1 MSRQRHEGAGSKAD
15 LREQPQSGHAEAG
28 QGESWQQERAR
39 VLAQAR
45 VIVVKVGSAVLAD
58 AKGLN
63 ISVLEGL
70 AAQLAALRDMPL
82 VGDVPCQQSPQG
94 QPNPSDQA
102 APSRLAQEVGQTAS
116 SAAPDAAASAQG
128 PRRLVLVSSGAVAA
142 GRAALSSRGRAVETT
157 GLAARQAAAAV
168 GQGQLMQTWDKV
180 FLPHGMPTAQ
190 VLLTR
195 DDLRARQRFLNARNT
210 FAELL
215 QWSVLPIVN
224 ENDTVSI
231 SELKFGDN
239 DCLASLLVN
248 LVEADLFINL
258 TSSSGVLAAD
268 PQKYPDAPI
277 LDHID
282 DVAALDLGQL
292 CGGKTSVGTGGM
304 YSKLLAARRAAQLG
318 VPTLILPGREPWV
331 ISRAFAAAGACPVP
345 AGHEPFD
352 RGTWVRPAHHAIA
365 RRKFW
370 LAYQSDPAGSVHVDD
385 GAAKA
390 LLHKGG
396 SLLPG
401 GVRAVEGGFQC
412 GGLVR
417 VLHNG
422 ESIGVGLSNYSAPDL
437 KKIMGLKR
445 HEVAAILGDAH
456 YPEVIHRDNLLLDA
470 AV

>member
-1 MSRQRHEGAGSKAD
+1 MAAPKED
-15 LREQPQSGHAEAG
+15 
-28 QGESWQQERAR
+28 WQHERAR

-45 VIVVKVGSAVLAD
+45 VVVVKVGSAVLTDAD
-58 AKGLN
+58 GL
-63 ISVLEGL
+63 SVPVLENL
-70 AAQLAALRDMPL
+70 AAQLAGLRNLLP
-82 VGDVPCQQSPQG
+82 
-94 QPNPSDQA
+94 
-102 APSRLAQEVGQTAS
+102 E
-116 SAAPDAAASAQG
+116 SAAGNEGGTQA
-128 PRRLVLVSSGAVAA
+128 RRLVLVSSGAVAA
-142 GRAALSSRGRAVETT
+142 GRAALSSRGHTVETT

-168 GQGQLMQTWDKV
+168 GQGQLMQAWDKV
-180 FLPHGMPTAQ
+180 FLAHRMPTAQ

-215 QWSVLPIVN
+215 EWGVLPIVN
-224 ENDTVSI
+224 EHDTVSI

-248 LVEADLFINL
+248 LTGADLFINL
-258 TSSSGVLAAD
+258 TSASGVLAAD
-268 PQKYPDAPI
+268 PQKNPHAPI

-304 YSKLLAARRAAQLG
+304 YSKLLAARRAAQIG
-318 VPTLILPGREPWV
+318 VPTLILPGREPHV
-331 ISRAFAAAGACPVP
+331 ITRAFAACGVCDAP
-345 AGHEPFD
+345 AGHTPFTG
-352 RGTWVRPAHHAIA
+352 GTWVCPARHAIP

-370 LAYQSDPAGSVHVDD
+370 LAYQSDPAGSVHVDA

-401 GVRAVEGGFQC
+401 GVFRIEGSFQQ
-412 GGLVR
+412 GALVR
-417 VLHNG
+417 VLHEG
-422 ESIGVGLSNYSAPDL
+422 QSIGVGLSNYSASDL

>member
-1 MSRQRHEGAGSKAD
+1 MSRQRGQGADS
-15 LREQPQSGHAEAG
+15 EAG
-28 QGESWQQERAR
+28 LRTQPAGRRSEGERAESWQQERAR
-39 VLAQAR
+39 VLSQAR
-45 VIVVKVGSAVLAD
+45 VVVVKVGSAVLTD
-58 AKGLN
+58 ASGLN
-63 ISVLEGL
+63 SQVLEGL
-70 AAQLAALRDMPL
+70 AAQLAFLRDLPL
-82 VGDVPCQQSPQG
+82 TGED
-94 QPNPSDQA
+94 
-102 APSRLAQEVGQTAS
+102 
-116 SAAPDAAASAQG
+116 AASAGQPEPAPHATDASAPAQG
-128 PRRLVLVSSGAVAA
+128 ARRIVLVSSGAVAA
-142 GRAALSSRGRAVETT
+142 GRAALASRGRAVEPT
-157 GLAARQAAAAV
+157 GLSARQAAAAV

-180 FLPHGMPTAQ
+180 FLAHGMPTAQ

-215 QWSVLPIVN
+215 QWGVLPIVN

-268 PQKYPDAPI
+268 PQKHPDAPVM
-277 LDHID
+277 DHID

-318 VPTLILPGREPWV
+318 VPTLILPGREPAV
-331 ISRAFAAAGACPVP
+331 IGRAFAAAGACSAP

-385 GAAKA
+385 GAARA

-422 ESIGVGLSNYSAPDL
+422 ESIGVGLSNYSASDL

>member
-1 MSRQRHEGAGSKAD
+1 MAAPKED
-15 LREQPQSGHAEAG
+15 
-28 QGESWQQERAR
+28 WQHERAR
-39 VLAQAR
+39 VLVQAR
-45 VIVVKVGSAVLAD
+45 VVVVKVGSAVLTDAD
-58 AKGLN
+58 GL
-63 ISVLEGL
+63 SVPVLENL
-70 AAQLAALRDMPL
+70 AAQLAGLRNLLP
-82 VGDVPCQQSPQG
+82 
-94 QPNPSDQA
+94 
-102 APSRLAQEVGQTAS
+102 E
-116 SAAPDAAASAQG
+116 SAAGNEGGTQA
-128 PRRLVLVSSGAVAA
+128 RRLVLVSSGAVAA
-142 GRAALSSRGRAVETT
+142 GRAALSSRGHAVETT

-168 GQGQLMQTWDKV
+168 GQGQLMQAWDKV
-180 FLPHGMPTAQ
+180 FLAHRMPTAQ

-215 QWSVLPIVN
+215 EWGVLPIVN

-248 LVEADLFINL
+248 LTGADLFINL
-258 TSSSGVLAAD
+258 TSASGVLAAD
-268 PQKYPDAPI
+268 PQKNPQAPI

-304 YSKLLAARRAAQLG
+304 YSKLLAARRAAQIG
-318 VPTLILPGREPWV
+318 VPTLILPGREPHV
-331 ISRAFAAAGACPVP
+331 ITRAFAACGVCDAP
-345 AGHEPFD
+345 AGHTPFTG
-352 RGTWVRPAHHAIA
+352 GTWVCPARHAIP

-370 LAYQSDPAGSVHVDD
+370 LAYQSDPAGSVHVDA

-401 GVRAVEGGFQC
+401 GVFRIEGSFQQ
-412 GGLVR
+412 GALVR
-417 VLHNG
+417 VLHEG
-422 ESIGVGLSNYSAPDL
+422 QSIGVGLSNYSASDL

>member
-1 MSRQRHEGAGSKAD
+1 MAAPKED
-15 LREQPQSGHAEAG
+15 
-28 QGESWQQERAR
+28 WQHERAR

-45 VIVVKVGSAVLAD
+45 VVVVKVGSAVLTDAD
-58 AKGLN
+58 GL
-63 ISVLEGL
+63 SVPVLENL
-70 AAQLAALRDMPL
+70 AAQLAGLRNLLP
-82 VGDVPCQQSPQG
+82 
-94 QPNPSDQA
+94 
-102 APSRLAQEVGQTAS
+102 E
-116 SAAPDAAASAQG
+116 SAAGNEGGTQA
-128 PRRLVLVSSGAVAA
+128 RRLVLVSSGAVAA
-142 GRAALSSRGRAVETT
+142 GRAALSSRGHAVETT

-168 GQGQLMQTWDKV
+168 GQGQLMQAWDKV
-180 FLPHGMPTAQ
+180 FLAYGMPTAQ

-215 QWSVLPIVN
+215 QWGVLPIVN

-268 PQKYPDAPI
+268 PQKHPDAPVM
-277 LDHID
+277 DHID

-318 VPTLILPGREPWV
+318 VPTLILPGREPAV
-331 ISRAFAAAGACPVP
+331 IGRAFAAAGACSAP
-345 AGHEPFD
+345 AGHEPFE

-385 GAAKA
+385 GAARA

-470 AV
+470 AI

>member
-1 MSRQRHEGAGSKAD
+1 MSRQRGQGADS
-15 LREQPQSGHAEAG
+15 EAG
-28 QGESWQQERAR
+28 LRTQPAGRRSEGERAESWQQERAR
-39 VLAQAR
+39 VLSQAR
-45 VIVVKVGSAVLAD
+45 VVVVKVGSAVLTD
-58 AKGLN
+58 ASGLN
-63 ISVLEGL
+63 SQVLEGL
-70 AAQLAALRDMPL
+70 AAQLAFLRDLPL
-82 VGDVPCQQSPQG
+82 TGED
-94 QPNPSDQA
+94 
-102 APSRLAQEVGQTAS
+102 
-116 SAAPDAAASAQG
+116 AASAGQPEPAPHATDASAPAQG
-128 PRRLVLVSSGAVAA
+128 ARRIVLVSSGAVAA
-142 GRAALSSRGRAVETT
+142 GRAALASRGRAVEPT
-157 GLAARQAAAAV
+157 GLSARQAAAAV
-168 GQGQLMQTWDKV
+168 GQGQLMQAWDKV
-180 FLPHGMPTAQ
+180 FLAYGMPTAQ

-195 DDLRARQRFLNARNT
+195 DDLRARQRVLNARNT

-215 QWSVLPIVN
+215 QWGVLPIVN

-268 PQKYPDAPI
+268 PQKHPDAPVM
-277 LDHID
+277 DHID

-318 VPTLILPGREPWV
+318 VPTLILPGREPAV
-331 ISRAFAAAGACPVP
+331 IGRAFAAAGACSAP

-385 GAAKA
+385 GAARA

-470 AV
+470 AI

>member
-1 MSRQRHEGAGSKAD
+1 MSRQRGQGADS
-15 LREQPQSGHAEAG
+15 EAG
-28 QGESWQQERAR
+28 LRTQPAGRRSEGERAESWQQERAR
-39 VLAQAR
+39 VLSQAR
-45 VIVVKVGSAVLAD
+45 VVVVKVGSAVLTD
-58 AKGLN
+58 ASGLN
-63 ISVLEGL
+63 SQVLEGL
-70 AAQLAALRDMPL
+70 AAQLAFLRDLPL
-82 VGDVPCQQSPQG
+82 TGED
-94 QPNPSDQA
+94 
-102 APSRLAQEVGQTAS
+102 
-116 SAAPDAAASAQG
+116 AASAGQPEPTPPATDASAPAQG
-128 PRRLVLVSSGAVAA
+128 ARRIVLVSSGAVAA
-142 GRAALSSRGRAVETT
+142 GRAALASRARAVEPT
-157 GLAARQAAAAV
+157 GLSARQAAAAV

-180 FLPHGMPTAQ
+180 FLAHGMPTAQ

-215 QWSVLPIVN
+215 QWGVLPIVN

-268 PQKYPDAPI
+268 PQKHPDAPVM
-277 LDHID
+277 DHID

-318 VPTLILPGREPWV
+318 VPTLILPGREPAV
-331 ISRAFAAAGACPVP
+331 IGRAFAAAGACSAP

-385 GAAKA
+385 GAARA

-470 AV
+470 AI

>member
-1 MSRQRHEGAGSKAD
+1 MAAPTED
-15 LREQPQSGHAEAG
+15 
-28 QGESWQQERAR
+28 WQQERAR

-45 VIVVKVGSAVLAD
+45 VVVVKVGSAVLTD
-58 AKGLN
+58 ANGL
-63 ISVLEGL
+63 SMPVLENL
-70 AAQLAALRDMPL
+70 AAQLAQLRNLMPE
-82 VGDVPCQQSPQG
+82 S
-94 QPNPSDQA
+94 
-102 APSRLAQEVGQTAS
+102 TAGVEGGT
-116 SAAPDAAASAQG
+116 Q

-142 GRAALSSRGRAVETT
+142 GRAALSSRGHMVETT

-168 GQGQLMQTWDKV
+168 GQGQLMQAWDKV
-180 FLPHGMPTAQ
+180 FLAHRMPTAQ

-215 QWSVLPIVN
+215 EWAVLPIVN

-248 LVEADLFINL
+248 LTGADLFINL
-258 TSSSGVLAAD
+258 TSASGVMSAD
-268 PQKYPDAPI
+268 PQKNPQAPI

-304 YSKLLAARRAAQLG
+304 YSKLLAARRAAQIG
-318 VPTLILPGREPWV
+318 VPTLILPGREPHV
-331 ISRAFAAAGACPVP
+331 ITRAFAACGVCAAPQ
-345 AGHEPFD
+345 GHEAFSS
-352 RGTWVRPAHHAIA
+352 GTWVCPARHAIP

-370 LAYQSDPAGSVHVDD
+370 LAYQSDPAGSVHVDA

-401 GVRAVEGGFQC
+401 GVFRVEGSFQQ
-412 GGLVR
+412 GALVR
-417 VLHNG
+417 VLHEG
-422 ESIGVGLSNYSAPDL
+422 QSLGVGLSNYSTSDL

>member
-1 MSRQRHEGAGSKAD
+1 MSRQRGQGADS
-15 LREQPQSGHAEAG
+15 EAG
-28 QGESWQQERAR
+28 LRTRPANGRSEEDRAESWQQERAR
-39 VLAQAR
+39 VLSQAR
-45 VIVVKVGSAVLAD
+45 VVVVKVGSAVLTD
-58 AKGLN
+58 ASGLN
-63 ISVLEGL
+63 SEVLEGL
-70 AAQLAALRDMPL
+70 AAQLAFLRDLPL
-82 VGDVPCQQSPQG
+82 TD
-94 QPNPSDQA
+94 D
-102 APSRLAQEVGQTAS
+102 
-116 SAAPDAAASAQG
+116 AASAGQSE
-128 PRRLVLVSSGAVAA
+128 PTPDATDAPAQNARRLVLVSSGAVAA
-142 GRAALSSRGRAVETT
+142 GRAALASRGRAVEPT

-168 GQGQLMQTWDKV
+168 GQGQLMQSWDKV
-180 FLPHGMPTAQ
+180 FLAHGMPTAQ

-215 QWSVLPIVN
+215 QWGVLPIVN

-268 PQKYPDAPI
+268 PQKHPDAPVM
-277 LDHID
+277 DHID

-318 VPTLILPGREPWV
+318 VPTLILPGREPAV
-331 ISRAFAAAGACPVP
+331 IGRAFAAAGACSAP
-345 AGHEPFD
+345 AGHEPFEH
-352 RGTWVRPAHHAIA
+352 GTWVRPAHHAIA

-385 GAAKA
+385 GAARA

-470 AV
+470 AI

>member
-1 MSRQRHEGAGSKAD
+1 MAAPKED
-15 LREQPQSGHAEAG
+15 
-28 QGESWQQERAR
+28 WQHERAR

-45 VIVVKVGSAVLAD
+45 VVVVKVGSAVLTDAD
-58 AKGLN
+58 GL
-63 ISVLEGL
+63 SVPVLENL
-70 AAQLAALRDMPL
+70 AAQLASLRSL
-82 VGDVPCQQSPQG
+82 LPQG
-94 QPNPSDQA
+94 TA
-102 APSRLAQEVGQTAS
+102 A
-116 SAAPDAAASAQG
+116 DAEESAQS
-128 PRRLVLVSSGAVAA
+128 RRLVLVSSGAVAA
-142 GRAALSSRGRAVETT
+142 GRAALSSRGHVVETT

-168 GQGQLMQTWDKV
+168 GQGQLMQAWDRV
-180 FLPHGMPTAQ
+180 FFAHRMPTAQ

-215 QWSVLPIVN
+215 EWGVLPIVN

-248 LVEADLFINL
+248 LTGADLFINL
-258 TSSSGVLAAD
+258 TSASGVLAAD
-268 PQKYPDAPI
+268 PQKNPHAPI

-304 YSKLLAARRAAQLG
+304 YSKLLAARRAAQIG
-318 VPTLILPGREPWV
+318 VPTLILPGREPHV
-331 ISRAFAAAGACPVP
+331 ITRAFAACGVCDAPE
-345 AGHEPFD
+345 GHAPFTG
-352 RGTWVRPAHHAIA
+352 GTWVCPAQHAIP

-370 LAYQSDPAGSVHVDD
+370 LAYQSDPAGSVHVDA
-385 GAAKA
+385 GAARA

-401 GVRAVEGGFQC
+401 GVFHVEGSFQQ
-412 GGLVR
+412 GALVR
-417 VLHNG
+417 VLHDG
-422 ESIGVGLSNYSAPDL
+422 QSIGVGLSNYSASDL

-456 YPEVIHRDNLLLDA
+456 YPEVIHLDNLLLDA

>member
-1 MSRQRHEGAGSKAD
+1 MSRQRGQGADS
-15 LREQPQSGHAEAG
+15 EAG
-28 QGESWQQERAR
+28 LRTQPAGRRSEGERAESWQQERAR
-39 VLAQAR
+39 VLSQAR
-45 VIVVKVGSAVLAD
+45 VVVVKVGSAVLTD
-58 AKGLN
+58 ASGLN
-63 ISVLEGL
+63 SQVLEGL
-70 AAQLAALRDMPL
+70 AAQLAFLRDLPL
-82 VGDVPCQQSPQG
+82 TGED
-94 QPNPSDQA
+94 
-102 APSRLAQEVGQTAS
+102 
-116 SAAPDAAASAQG
+116 AASAGQPEPAPHATDASAPAQG
-128 PRRLVLVSSGAVAA
+128 ARRIVLVSSGAVAA
-142 GRAALSSRGRAVETT
+142 GRAALASRGRAVEPT
-157 GLAARQAAAAV
+157 GLSARQAAAAV
-168 GQGQLMQTWDKV
+168 GQGQLMQSWDKV
-180 FLPHGMPTAQ
+180 FLAHGMPTAQ

-215 QWSVLPIVN
+215 QWGVLPIVN

-268 PQKYPDAPI
+268 PQKHPDAPVM
-277 LDHID
+277 DHID

-318 VPTLILPGREPWV
+318 VPTLILPGREPAV
-331 ISRAFAAAGACPVP
+331 IGRAFAAAGACSAP

-385 GAAKA
+385 GAARA

-470 AV
+470 AI